1 MTSTWHFD
9 HTPGAANRL
18 PEPVLEAVRS
28 AQRPVVFGGAGMSA
42 ESGIATFRDA
52 LSGALWSR
60 FDAERLA
67 TPEAFLRDPALVWGW
82 YEWRRMQA
90 LQAQPNPAHR
100 AVVELAQR
108 LPGLCVITQN
118 VDDLHERAGSRE
130 VLHLHGSLHQ
140 ARCFD
145 CAAAHPLEAMP
156 DEPDGG
162 RYLAPP
168 GCACCGGPVR
178 PGVVWFGERLAPQ
191 VLDAAFAA
199 ASACELFLC
208 VGTSG
213 LVHPAAQLPD
223 VARRQ
228 GATLLHVNPQKPQG
242 MSGEDI
248 CLLGRAGQILP
259 LLLRQAWG

>member
-1 MTSTWHFD
+1 MTRIWHFD
-9 HTPGAANRL
+9 PTPGAVNLL
-18 PEPVLEAVRS
+18 PDAVLERVRP
-28 AQRPVVFGGAGMSA
+28 AQRAVVFGGAGMSA

-162 RYLAPP
+162 RRLPP
-168 GCACCGGPVR
+168 PRCAHCGGLVR
-178 PGVVWFGERLAPQ
+178 PGVVWFGEMLVAE
-191 VLDAAFAA
+191 VLDAAFEATG
-199 ASACELFLC
+199 ACDLFLSI
-208 VGTSG
+208 GTSG
-213 LVHPAAQLPD
+213 LVHPAAQLPA

-242 MSGEDI
+242 VADEDY
-248 CLLGRAGQILP
+248 CLLGPAGAILP
-259 LLLRQAWG
+259 LLLQQAWG

>member
-9 HTPGAANRL
+9 PTPGAANRL
-18 PEPVLEAVRS
+18 PGAVLEAVRS
-28 AQRPVVFGGAGMSA
+28 AQRAVVFGGAGMSA

-52 LSGALWSR
+52 QSGALWSR
-60 FDAERLA
+60 FDAEQLA
-67 TPEAFLRDPALVWGW
+67 TPEAFLRDPERVWGW
-82 YEWRRMQA
+82 YEWRRMQV
-90 LQAQPNPAHR
+90 LQARPNDAHR

-108 LPGLCVITQN
+108 LPQLRVITQN

-145 CAAAHPLEAMP
+145 CAAAHPLDAMP
-156 DEPDGG
+156 DEPEAG

-168 GCACCGGPVR
+168 RCLRCGGPVR
-178 PGVVWFGERLAPQ
+178 PGVVWFGEGLDPH

-199 ASACELFLC
+199 AGACDLFLS

-223 VARRQ
+223 VARQQ
-228 GATLLHVNPQKPQG
+228 GATLLHMNPQKPQG
-242 MSGEDI
+242 VSGEDV
-248 CLLGRAGQILP
+248 CLLGPAGQILP
-259 LLLRQAWG
+259 LLLHQAWG